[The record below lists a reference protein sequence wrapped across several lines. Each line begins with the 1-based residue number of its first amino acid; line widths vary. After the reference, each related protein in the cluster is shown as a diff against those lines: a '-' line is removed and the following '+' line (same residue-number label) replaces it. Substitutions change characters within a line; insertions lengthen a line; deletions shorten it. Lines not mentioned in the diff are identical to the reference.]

1 MKHPRYPSEDVVW
14 TRHPCYLDNTVT
26 EVATIVR
33 ILGMSEVDTVKQ
45 SVEIKM
51 SLNLYWTDDRL
62 IELDSQEP
70 GAKLPDKLWGP
81 WPELGN
87 SINDGFSV
95 SLLAK
100 VIY

>member
-1 MKHPRYPSEDVVW
+1 
-14 TRHPCYLDNTVT
+14 
-26 EVATIVR
+26 
-33 ILGMSEVDTVKQ
+33 MSEVDTVKQ

-100 VIY
+100 VI